1 MKEIREKDHLLAKQK
16 QDYINLNNSSD
27 ANHQK
32 VMSYVTKMA
41 IEVESLKLDFDKSD
55 SNK

>member
-27 ANHQK
+27 ANHQE

-41 IEVESLKLDFDKSD
+41 IEVESLKLEIDKSD